1 VLAGEVDGMAYP
13 IAAAAIVLACVV
25 RPPLFRGDFRW
36 LDAALVAY
44 VALAALQL
52 VPLSP
57 QLRLALSPATRI
69 VDLRLRLDAP
79 ADPLI
84 DSPQPLTV
92 NAGGTMQ
99 SVWLSVAVVLTFW
112 CARALFARG
121 GIRGGARTIAA
132 FGLLLATFGIAQHAA
147 APHTLYD
154 PLGPHGWMRV
164 FKNTEPFGPF
174 LNRSDFAM
182 WLVMA
187 LPLTAGYLLA
197 RLHSRRRQGGE
208 LFTAEAFDNMAMFLT
223 VAIGL
228 MAAALMVA
236 LSRSGI
242 IGAIASMLALWML
255 SERRMHRAGRMW
267 LLGGIGAIAIVALAF
282 ANTSAVATRIQDT
295 VNRGSGGRLAIWRAT
310 IPIIRDFWVTGTGA
324 GAYERAM
331 MVYQP
336 SPHETYFNHAH
347 NEYLQL
353 LTEGGLWLAIPGA
366 LAAVAGIA
374 CIRKRLSADRT
385 PIYWVRAGAASGMI
399 AAAVQ
404 SMWETG
410 LRRPAN
416 TLLFAILAAMAVHL
430 APERGRPSNLSG
442 ETISA
447 DQ

>member
-1 VLAGEVDGMAYP
+1 MAYP
-13 IAAAAIVLACVV
+13 IAAVAIVLACVV
-25 RPPLFRGDFRW
+25 RPPVFRKVFRW

-44 VALAALQL
+44 LALAALQL

-57 QLRLALSPATRI
+57 QLRLALSPAARI

-79 ADPLI
+79 ADPMA
-84 DSPQPLTV
+84 DSPHPLTV
-92 NAGGTMQ
+92 SAAGTMQ
-99 SVWLSVAVVLTFW
+99 SVWLAVAIVLTFW

-121 GIRGGARTIAA
+121 GIRAGARTIAA
-132 FGLLLATFGIAQHAA
+132 FSLLLAVFGIAQHAT
-147 APHTLYD
+147 APHTLY
-154 PLGPHGWMRV
+154 WMRA
-164 FKNTEPFGPF
+164 FKNAEPFGPF

-182 WLVMA
+182 WFVMA

-197 RLHSRRRQGGE
+197 RLHSRQRRGGD
-208 LFTAEAFDNMAMFLT
+208 LFTTDTFDDTAMFLT
-223 VAIGL
+223 IAMGL

-242 IGAIASMLALWML
+242 IGAIASALALWML

-267 LLGGIGAIAIVALAF
+267 LLGGIGAIAIIALAF

-310 IPIIRDFWVTGTGA
+310 MPIIRDFWFTGTGA

-336 SPHETYFNHAH
+336 APHETYFNHAH

-353 LTEGGLWLAIPGA
+353 ATEGGLWLAIPGVIA
-366 LAAVAGIA
+366 VVAGIA
-374 CIRKRLSADRT
+374 CIRRQLSADRT
-385 PIYWVRAGAASGMI
+385 PIYWVRAGAASGVI

-404 SMWETG
+404 STWETG

-416 TLLFAILAAMAVHL
+416 TLLFAILAAIAMHV
-430 APERGRPSNLSG
+430 APERARPSNLSG
-442 ETISA
+442 ETTSA